1 MPLHRGQGVAATRT
15 LGMGRVPAG
24 TPGWVIG
31 VGFFGSYDV
40 DFGRGRVLH
49 GLSRDA
55 LKVASG
61 GPWWRHRRR
70 RLGTNSADHI
80 YRVPFDPSW

>member
-1 MPLHRGQGVAATRT
+1 MPLHRGARVAAARP
-15 LGMGRVPAG
+15 LAMGWVPAG
-24 TPGWVIG
+24 AVGRITK

-55 LKVASG
+55 LRLPDG
-61 GPWWRHRRR
+61 GSWWTRPWKR
-70 RLGTNSADHI
+70 
-80 YRVPFDPSW
+80 